1 MSIGGKVILAD
12 GEFPTN
18 NYAIKVLQNA
28 STIICTDGS
37 ANKLSKINKIPDFI
51 IGDFDSIQ
59 NKNNFSSEVKVENLD
74 QHNNDLEKAIT
85 FFLKKYPGENL
96 TIIGANGLRD
106 DQNLASLLILDK
118 YSKYLSIVM
127 LSNYFKIFINKGKN
141 IYPCKPKQT
150 ISLLPLKII
159 NNITTEG
166 LKFNLTKDKLTPD
179 SLGISNIALENKFM
193 INSSENIF
201 VFVEI

>member
-1 MSIGGKVILAD
+1 MSIGDKVILAD

-18 NYAIKVLQNA
+18 SYVIKLLQNA
-28 STIICTDGS
+28 SIIICTDGS

-74 QHNNDLEKAIT
+74 QHNNDLEKAIA

-179 SLGISNIALENKFM
+179 SLGISNIALENQFM
-193 INSSENIF
+193 ISSSEK
-201 VFVEI
+201 VLGL

>member
-1 MSIGGKVILAD
+1 MSIGDKVILAN

-18 NYAIKVLQNA
+18 SYAIKVLQNA
-28 STIICTDGS
+28 SIIICTDGS
-37 ANKLSKINKIPDFI
+37 ANQLSKINKIPDFV
-51 IGDFDSIQ
+51 IGDFDSIE
-59 NKNNFSSEVKVENLD
+59 NKNNFSIEVKVENSD
-74 QHNNDLEKAIT
+74 QNNNDLEKAVE

-106 DQNLASLLILDK
+106 DHNLANLLILDK
-118 YSKYLSIVM
+118 FSKYLSIVM

-141 IYPCKPKQT
+141 IYSCKPNQT

-166 LKFNLTKDKLTPD
+166 LKYNLVKDKLTPN
-179 SLGISNIALENKFM
+179 SLGISNIALENQFM

>member
-1 MSIGGKVILAD
+1 MSIGDKVILAD

-18 NYAIKVLQNA
+18 SYAIKVLQNA
-28 STIICTDGS
+28 SIIICTDGS

-74 QHNNDLEKAIT
+74 QHNNDLEKAIA

-96 TIIGANGLRD
+96 TIIGANGIRD

-141 IYPCKPKQT
+141 IYPCKPRQT
-150 ISLLPLKII
+150 ISLLPLKTV

-166 LKFNLTKDKLTPD
+166 LKYNLTNEKLTPD
-179 SLGISNIALENKFM
+179 SLGISNTALENQFM

>member
-1 MSIGGKVILAD
+1 MSIGDKIILAD

-18 NYAIKVLQNA
+18 SYAIKVLQNA
-28 STIICTDGS
+28 SIIICTDGS

-74 QHNNDLEKAIT
+74 QHNNDLEKAIA

-141 IYPCKPKQT
+141 IYPCKSNQT

-179 SLGISNIALENKFM
+179 IIA
-193 INSSENIF
+193 
-201 VFVEI
+201 

>member
-1 MSIGGKVILAD
+1 MSIGGKVIFAD

-18 NYAIKVLQNA
+18 SYAVNVLQNA
-28 STIICTDGS
+28 SIIICTDGS
-37 ANKLSKINKIPDFI
+37 ANKLSKINKIPDCI
-51 IGDFDSIQ
+51 IGDFDSIE
-59 NKNNFSSEVKVENLD
+59 NKNNFSSELKVENLD
-74 QHNNDLEKAIT
+74 QNNNDLEKAIE

-106 DQNLASLLILDK
+106 DHNLANLLILDK

-141 IYPCKPKQT
+141 IYPCKPRQT
-150 ISLLPLKII
+150 ISLLPLKTV

-166 LKFNLTKDKLTPD
+166 LKYNLTNEKLTPD
-179 SLGISNIALENKFM
+179 SLGISNTALENQFM

>member
-1 MSIGGKVILAD
+1 MSIGDKVILAN

-18 NYAIKVLQNA
+18 SYAIKVLQNA
-28 STIICTDGS
+28 PIIICTDGS
-37 ANKLSKINKIPDFI
+37 ANQLSKINKIPDFV
-51 IGDFDSIQ
+51 IGDFDSIE
-59 NKNNFSSEVKVENLD
+59 NKNNFSIEVKVENSD
-74 QHNNDLEKAIT
+74 QNNNDLEKAVE

-106 DQNLASLLILDK
+106 DHNLANLLILDK
-118 YSKYLSIVM
+118 FSKYLSIVM

-141 IYPCKPKQT
+141 IYSCKPNQT

-166 LKFNLTKDKLTPD
+166 LKYNLVKDKLTPN
-179 SLGISNIALENKFM
+179 SLGISNIALENQFM

>member
-1 MSIGGKVILAD
+1 MSIGDKVILAN

-18 NYAIKVLQNA
+18 SYAIKVLQNA
-28 STIICTDGS
+28 TIIICTDGS
-37 ANKLSKINKIPDFI
+37 ANQLSKINKIPDFV
-51 IGDFDSIQ
+51 IGDFDSIE
-59 NKNNFSSEVKVENLD
+59 NKNNFSIEVKVENSD
-74 QHNNDLEKAIT
+74 QNNNDLEKAVE

-106 DQNLASLLILDK
+106 DHNLANLLILDK
-118 YSKYLSIVM
+118 FSKYLSIVM

-141 IYPCKPKQT
+141 IYSCKPNQT

-166 LKFNLTKDKLTPD
+166 LKYNLVKDKLTPN
-179 SLGISNIALENKFM
+179 SLGISNIALENQFM

>member
-1 MSIGGKVILAD
+1 MSIGDKVILAD

-18 NYAIKVLQNA
+18 SYAIKVLQNA
-28 STIICTDGS
+28 PIIICTDGS
-37 ANKLSKINKIPDFI
+37 A
-51 IGDFDSIQ
+51 
-59 NKNNFSSEVKVENLD
+59 NNFSSEVKVENLD

-96 TIIGANGLRD
+96 TIIGASGLRD

-179 SLGISNIALENKFM
+179 SLGISNIALENQFM